1 MYHSITFG
9 DKNTWDDWHLVP
21 SSRPVIAP
29 PDVKSKTVDI
39 PGADGELNL
48 TDLLNGRPT
57 YQNRTGSI
65 EFIVVNDYWDWDVA
79 YSTIM
84 NYLQGKSMKMVL
96 EDDPAYYYEG
106 RFAVS
111 EWRSDKSWSLITI
124 DYNVYPYKKD
134 LSATDEDWLWD
145 SFDFETQIIQ
155 NGLKN
160 LTVDG
165 TLTVTVEGS
174 PQPVAPVIIVS
185 APMTLSFN
193 GIEKSMD
200 KAGDYKY
207 GDIIFREGTNRIT
220 FRGNGTVSI
229 SYRGGRL

>member
-48 TDLLNGRPT
+48 TELLNGRPT

-155 NGLKN
+155 NGMKN
-160 LTVDG
+160 LMVDG
-165 TLTVTVEGS
+165 VMTVTVEGS
-174 PQPVAPVIIVS
+174 PQPVAPVITVS
-185 APMTLSFN
+185 GPMTLSFN

-207 GDIIFREGTNRIT
+207 GDILFREGTNRIT
-220 FRGNGTVSI
+220 FRGNGNVTI

>member
-48 TDLLNGRPT
+48 TELLNGRPT

-155 NGLKN
+155 NGMKN

-165 TLTVTVEGS
+165 VLTVTVEGS
-174 PQPVAPVIIVS
+174 PQPVAPVITVS
-185 APMTLSFN
+185 GPMMLSFN

-207 GDIIFREGTNRIT
+207 GDILFQEGTNKIT
-220 FRGNGTVSI
+220 FRGNGNVTI

>member
-48 TDLLNGRPT
+48 TELLNGRPT

-155 NGLKN
+155 NGMKN

-165 TLTVTVEGS
+165 VLTVTVEGS
-174 PQPVAPVIIVS
+174 PQPVAPVITVS
-185 APMTLSFN
+185 GPMTLSFN

-207 GDIIFREGTNRIT
+207 GDILFREGTNRIT
-220 FRGNGTVSI
+220 FRGNGNVTI

>member
-48 TDLLNGRPT
+48 TELLNGRPT

-155 NGLKN
+155 NGMKN

-165 TLTVTVEGS
+165 VLTVTVEGS
-174 PQPVAPVIIVS
+174 PQPVAPVITVS
-185 APMTLSFN
+185 GPMTLSFN
-193 GIEKSMD
+193 GIEKIMD

-207 GDIIFREGTNRIT
+207 GDILFREGTNKIT
-220 FRGNGTVSI
+220 FRGNGNVTI

>member
-9 DKNTWDDWHLVP
+9 NKNTWDDWHLVP

-48 TDLLNGRPT
+48 TELLNGRPT

-155 NGLKN
+155 NGMKN

-165 TLTVTVEGS
+165 VLTVTVEGS
-174 PQPVAPVIIVS
+174 PQPVAPVITVS
-185 APMTLSFN
+185 GPMTLSFN

-207 GDIIFREGTNRIT
+207 GDILFREGTNKIT
-220 FRGNGTVSI
+220 FRGNGNVTI

>member
-9 DKNTWDDWHLVP
+9 GKNTWDDWHLVP

-48 TDLLNGRPT
+48 TELLNGRPT

-134 LSATDEDWLWD
+134 LSSTDEDWLWD

-155 NGLKN
+155 NGMKN

-165 TLTVTVEGS
+165 VLTVTVEGS
-174 PQPVAPVIIVS
+174 PQPVAPVITVS
-185 APMTLSFN
+185 GPMTLSFN

-207 GDIIFREGTNRIT
+207 GDILFREGTNKIT
-220 FRGNGTVSI
+220 FRENGNVTI

>member
-155 NGLKN
+155 NGMKN

-165 TLTVTVEGS
+165 VLTVTVEGS
-174 PQPVAPVIIVS
+174 PQPVAPVITVS
-185 APMTLSFN
+185 GPMTLSFN

-207 GDIIFREGTNRIT
+207 GDILFREGVNKIT
-220 FRGNGTVSI
+220 FRGSGNVTI

>member
-48 TDLLNGRPT
+48 TELLNGRPT

-155 NGLKN
+155 NGMKN

-165 TLTVTVEGS
+165 VLTVTVEGS
-174 PQPVAPVIIVS
+174 PQPVAPVITVS
-185 APMTLSFN
+185 GPMMLSFN

-207 GDIIFREGTNRIT
+207 GDILFREGTNKIT
-220 FRGNGTVSI
+220 FRGNGNVTI

>member
-111 EWRSDKSWSLITI
+111 EWRSDKSWSIITI
-124 DYNVYPYKKD
+124 DYNVYPYKKE

-174 PQPVAPVIIVS
+174 PQPVAPVITVS
-185 APMTLSFN
+185 VPMTLSFN

>member
-124 DYNVYPYKKD
+124 DYNVYPYKKE

-174 PQPVAPVIIVS
+174 PQPVAPVITVS

-193 GIEKSMD
+193 GIEKNMD

-207 GDIIFREGTNRIT
+207 GDIIFRDGTNRIT
-220 FRGNGTVSI
+220 FRGNGNVTI

>member
-1 MYHSITFG
+1 
-9 DKNTWDDWHLVP
+9 
-21 SSRPVIAP
+21 
-29 PDVKSKTVDI
+29 
-39 PGADGELNL
+39 
-48 TDLLNGRPT
+48 
-57 YQNRTGSI
+57 
-65 EFIVVNDYWDWDVA
+65 
-79 YSTIM
+79 M
-84 NYLQGKSMKMVL
+84 NYLQGKNMKMVL

-155 NGLKN
+155 NGMKN

-165 TLTVTVEGS
+165 VMTVTVEGS
-174 PQPVAPVIIVS
+174 PQPVAPVITVS
-185 APMTLSFN
+185 GPMTLSFN

-207 GDIIFREGTNRIT
+207 GDILFREGTNRIT
-220 FRGNGTVSI
+220 FRGNGNVTI

>member
-48 TDLLNGRPT
+48 TELLNGRPT

-65 EFIVVNDYWDWDVA
+65 EFIVANDYWDWDVA

-155 NGLKN
+155 NGTKN

-165 TLTVTVEGS
+165 VLTVTVEGS
-174 PQPVAPVIIVS
+174 PQPVAPVITVS
-185 APMTLSFN
+185 GPMTLSLH

-207 GDIIFREGTNRIT
+207 GDILFREGMNRIT
-220 FRGNGTVSI
+220 FRGNGNVTI

>member
-48 TDLLNGRPT
+48 TELLNGRPT

-155 NGLKN
+155 NGMKN

-165 TLTVTVEGS
+165 VLTVTVEGS
-174 PQPVAPVIIVS
+174 PQPVAPVITVS
-185 APMTLSFN
+185 GPMTLSFN
-193 GIEKSMD
+193 GIEKIMD
-200 KAGDYKY
+200 KAGDYTY
-207 GDIIFREGTNRIT
+207 GDILFREGTNKIT
-220 FRGNGTVSI
+220 FRGNGNVTI